1 MSSYSN
7 GNSKTYIPSIVVL
20 FYRDIERSQMTSV
33 NAPSFIIVIE
43 YISIKSYKFLIIELY
58 IYIYIHISRL
68 WSVQF
73 FKYHRLYIS
82 IQTIHIMD
90 KHPHSTYNI
99 NLFRP
104 I

>member
-20 FYRDIERSQMTSV
+20 FYRDIERSQMISV

-58 IYIYIHISRL
+58 IYIY
-68 WSVQF
+68 
-73 FKYHRLYIS
+73 
-82 IQTIHIMD
+82 
-90 KHPHSTYNI
+90 TYK
-99 NLFRP
+99 
-104 I
+104 